1 MIETPYPI
9 HTHSKSTSYMYK
21 EFQHMLLWL
30 TVIWM
35 QPNMIS
41 YLKMYYSS
49 LPAPSLVGESLGFLP
64 VMLYDI
70 LSIEAPHT
78 LH

>member
-1 MIETPYPI
+1 
-9 HTHSKSTSYMYK
+9 
-21 EFQHMLLWL
+21 
-30 TVIWM
+30 M